1 MKKIIVFCAFIAL
14 FSHQPFSFGKTMPTI
29 LLVLGSERKGRMAEP
44 LSQAIAA
51 IVDRSKVNVRIID
64 LQEYSLPFI
73 DLHNP
78 QRTGTMEKW
87 AAEVR
92 DADALILLIPN
103 YNDGYSSVIK
113 NAIDVLVDEGK
124 NKIAGLVS
132 YAGGYGS
139 TNPITTLTPCLKSIG
154 IEPLADS
161 YVVIP
166 FISSALASD
175 NTFKKNE
182 VSDEIK
188 KMLLDMYKKLG
199 VA

>member
-1 MKKIIVFCAFIAL
+1 MPIV
-14 FSHQPFSFGKTMPTI
+14 
-29 LLVLGSERKGRMAEP
+29 LLVLGSERKKRMAEP
-44 LSQAIAA
+44 LSKAIAA
-51 IVDRSKVNVRIID
+51 LVDKSKVNLRIVD
-64 LQEYSLPFI
+64 LQEYALPFI
-73 DLHNP
+73 DLQNP
-78 QRTGTMEKW
+78 QRDENMKRW
-87 AAEVR
+87 AREVQ

-103 YNDGYSSVIK
+103 YNDGYSATIK

-124 NKIAGLVS
+124 NKIAGLIS

-139 TNPITTLTPCLKSIG
+139 TNPITSLSPCLKSIG

-166 FISSALASD
+166 FISSVLTGD

-188 KMLLDMYKKLG
+188 KMLLNMYKKLG